1 MEEDDIGG
9 DMVLITPLEMS
20 PMRNDALTH
29 AATPDIV
36 TDTNKKYATR
46 SRDNMHEQK
55 RKKTTSHQKFHS
67 GLLAPDTKIKK
78 IDNSN
83 TLVHILVT
91 Q

>member
-36 TDTNKKYATR
+36 TDTNKKYVTR

-55 RKKTTSHQKFHS
+55 RKKRPPTKNFTPGCSHETQK
-67 GLLAPDTKIKK
+67 
-78 IDNSN
+78 
-83 TLVHILVT
+83 
-91 Q
+91 